1 MQGFLTCQLSCP
13 LLFAWEGLRWIR
25 SPVSS
30 GTFHCGLLCSVLIGS
45 LSSYGCQTV
54 LIILCGLV
62 SSAQKPLLG
71 SWLPVPWN
79 PRKGCVGISRHMRTT
94 ASDAGDSSVSFRQ
107 RQSLLRKRKG
117 KEAVRLH
124 GAGSR
129 SKHLSTDS
137 STIIYHYSQFKSLSL
152 PHPVSPFVN
161 LVGKLSFLVQAFIF
175 LGLWVHFSFT
185 GCSCFF
191 CSCPCSCLTVE
202 VSSLYLRLF
211 QRFQME
217 QLPPSHKKLHPSL
230 VLLWFICSHLVHSDL
245 FCFSFSFSFQL
256 KGNIPIS
263 FTHTIV
269 IKILLA
275 QKHGPR
281 AMRYLLESR
290 AVPLGYFYLGLGQER
305 PQF

>member
-1 MQGFLTCQLSCP
+1 M
-13 LLFAWEGLRWIR
+13 
-25 SPVSS
+25 
-30 GTFHCGLLCSVLIGS
+30 
-45 LSSYGCQTV
+45 
-54 LIILCGLV
+54 
-62 SSAQKPLLG
+62 
-71 SWLPVPWN
+71 
-79 PRKGCVGISRHMRTT
+79 
-94 ASDAGDSSVSFRQ
+94 
-107 RQSLLRKRKG
+107 
-117 KEAVRLH
+117 
-124 GAGSR
+124 
-129 SKHLSTDS
+129 
-137 STIIYHYSQFKSLSL
+137 
-152 PHPVSPFVN
+152 SPFVN

-305 PQF
+305 PQFWDPNHFVLGEWTGKKPLKVMPLVYNIQRRKPFGRPSGRKLGWGMSEGLIDAVLS